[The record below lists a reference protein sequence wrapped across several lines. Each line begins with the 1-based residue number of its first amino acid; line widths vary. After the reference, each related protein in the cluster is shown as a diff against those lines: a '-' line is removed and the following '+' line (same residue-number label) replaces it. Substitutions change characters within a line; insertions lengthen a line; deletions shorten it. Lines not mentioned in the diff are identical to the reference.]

1 MKGISII
8 ICTYNGR
15 SRLAATLASVRA
27 LRLPQGAGLELL
39 VVDNASTDGSAE
51 YCTEWAKDRQFD
63 LLRILHESQP
73 GLSHARQC
81 GFQAARY
88 PYILLCDDDNHLAED
103 YLQIGYRLLEA
114 HSAMGALGGHG
125 KPLFET
131 TKPDW
136 FERFHYSFAVGS
148 QHHRAGKIDRQ
159 VADVYGAGC
168 FLRKEALEKVYKA
181 GFTSALSDRKG
192 ASLSSGGDV
201 ELCYA
206 LQIAGY
212 EIWYESKLTFDHY
225 MPASRMDWPY
235 YLKLKKAIPAQHA
248 LMLAYRCMLENTT
261 RSAFQFR
268 IYYFKMWYKA
278 KLNYLGYL
286 LKKLLGLSKSS
297 QKERE
302 VGAIVLPQKFYSF
315 FVHYSRAGDLFRQL
329 VALERKVDGGEEV
342 DGGWTRS

>member
-15 SRLAATLASVRA
+15 IRLEATLASVAA
-27 LRLPQGAGLELL
+27 LRVPSGAGLELL
-39 VVDNASTDGSAE
+39 LVDNASTDGTTE
-51 YCTEWAKDRQFD
+51 YCQEWAKANQFEH
-63 LLRILHESQP
+63 LRVLHEPKP

-81 GFQAARY
+81 GFQAAQY

-103 YLQIGYRLLEA
+103 YLQIGFELLEA
-114 HSAMGALGGHG
+114 HPQIGALGGLG
-125 KPLFET
+125 KPLFEEEE
-131 TKPDW
+131 PDW
-136 FERFHYSFAVGS
+136 FERFHYSFAVGPQNS
-148 QHHRAGKIDRQ
+148 HSGKIKRP

-168 FLRKEALEKVYKA
+168 FFRKSALDRVYRS
-181 GFTSALSDRKG
+181 GFNSALSDRKG

-206 LQIAGY
+206 LQIVGY
-212 EIWYESKLTFDHY
+212 EIWYEAKLTFFHY
-225 MPASRMDWPY
+225 MPANRMNWAY

-248 LMLAYRCMLENTT
+248 LMLAYRFMLENTS

-268 IYYFKMWYKA
+268 LYYFKMWYKA

-297 QKERE
+297 PKERE

-315 FVHYSRAGDLFRQL
+315 FVHYRSAGRLFKDLVKMEKL
-329 VALERKVDGGEEV
+329 LAVEEEV
-342 DGGWTRS
+342 EGG